1 MNIDE
6 IFNKVIPKKQQG
18 NTITSKKVI
27 RELPDYKLNESQ
39 RQDSIQLM
47 DIAKQYMLQSKVKE
61 LEKDFYQQFRAG
73 VELMGDH
80 GFSNTYQAA
89 VYSSAGK
96 ESGFNPDQVE
106 RKSSKDQNQI
116 GKGSFQYTNEKNQP
130 NIRWNDYDNWL
141 KENNLPNTL
150 FNNIQYLIYQTER
163 ENERV
168 DRLNNLN
175 NAVDILQKQFPSSIK
190 QFGEGTES
198 YVNQLKRTD
207 DKDPHRNAARKK
219 ILQYADNNGIEL
231 DNYDELKSMVDSHTW
246 TVPWSDNFESTS
258 KYVVPGGETR
268 KLYKKVDY
276 KNPVPT
282 SVTTE
287 HFVKYY
293 LRPNDNLSNM
303 EARKKLAE
311 VLLPL
316 IRNMRK
322 YNDDYFN

>member
-6 IFNKVIPKKQQG
+6 IFNKVIPKKQHG
-18 NTITSKKVI
+18 STITSKKI
-27 RELPDYKLNESQ
+27 IKELPDYKLNEAQ
-39 RQDSIQLM
+39 KQDSIQLM
-47 DIAKQYMLQSKVKE
+47 DIAKQYMPESKIKE

-89 VYSSAGK
+89 VYGSAGK

-141 KENNLPNTL
+141 KENDLSNTL
-150 FNNIQYLIYQTER
+150 FNNIQYLIYQIER

-168 DRLNNLN
+168 DRMNNLN
-175 NAVDILQKQFPSSIK
+175 EAVDILQKQFPSSIK
-190 QFGEGTES
+190 QFGKGTES
-198 YVNQLKRTD
+198 YINQLKRPD
-207 DKDPHRNAARKK
+207 DKDPHRNVARKK
-219 ILQYADNNGIEL
+219 ILQYAKDKGIEL

-246 TVPWSDNFESTS
+246 TVPWSSNFKSTS
-258 KYVVPGGETR
+258 NYVVPGGETR

-276 KNPVPT
+276 NNPVPT

-293 LRPNDNLSNM
+293 LRPNDDLSNM

-316 IRNMRK
+316 IRKMRG
-322 YNDDYFN
+322 YNDNYFN